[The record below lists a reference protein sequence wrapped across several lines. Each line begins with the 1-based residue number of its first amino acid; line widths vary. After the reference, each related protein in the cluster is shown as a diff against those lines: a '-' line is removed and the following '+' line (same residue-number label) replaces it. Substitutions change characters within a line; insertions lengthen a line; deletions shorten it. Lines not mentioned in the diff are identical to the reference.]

1 MTVAYV
7 QSWSGGG
14 SSSANTVSTLTV
26 SGATANNLLVA
37 VVAIR
42 SGASAS
48 FTGASGWTKICDV
61 AGTVAGAMYY
71 RIASGTSADNFSPN
85 WGVSARFAFAA
96 SEYSGLVTSS
106 VLDTSAENESQVGST
121 TTTVSTGS
129 ASPSVAGFAVAFYAG
144 NHDASAVESD
154 LTIGSSFTKRVTTD
168 PTLAINRAQAAIA
181 DLDLTGT
188 SSVSATWT
196 SATSVA
202 GTYAACAVFVEP
214 ATGKSIVSVVPSAF
228 DDGKTG
234 IVITVTGMVTAG
246 ATVFIDGVEQTVT
259 GTTSDTITI
268 TAERSTLF
276 LGSAQLKV
284 VEA

>member
-14 SSSANTVSTLTV
+14 SSSANTTSTLTV

-37 VVAIR
+37 VVAVR
-42 SGASAS
+42 LGASAS
-48 FTGASGWTKICDV
+48 FTGASGWTKICDAV
-61 AGTVAGAMYY
+61 GTVAGAMYY

-85 WGVSARFAFAA
+85 WSVSARFAFAA

-154 LTIGSSFTKRVTTD
+154 
-168 PTLAINRAQAAIA
+168 PTLAVNRAEAAIA